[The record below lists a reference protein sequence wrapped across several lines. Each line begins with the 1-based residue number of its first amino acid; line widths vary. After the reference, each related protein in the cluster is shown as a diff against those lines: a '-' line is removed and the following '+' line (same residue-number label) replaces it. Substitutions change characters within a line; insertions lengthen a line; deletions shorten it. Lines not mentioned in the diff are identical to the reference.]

1 VRLASAT
8 LPLMQQSTRHR
19 IIVVSSSLLMQQSN
33 RHRIQSNRRHICR
46 VVVTADATIT
56 FYLHRIVV
64 AADATIKSSSVTADA
79 TITSSI
85 KSSTNA
91 SSSLS
96 SSSSSCNNQIIVS
109 SYRHCHHH
117 HHATIQSSTN
127 ASSSPSSSSSSS
139 SSCNNQILVE
149 SSSSLRCNNHVVVV
163 VAIII
168 IIHHHHA
175 TIKSSSWRNHVS
187 EAVSLVDSNRADVIQ
202 NLDYDDDDE
211 KADDE
216 SGDSTAQPLG
226 VQREY
231 VKAIQQ
237 RLQYEIKDNDKLV
250 ENWLLNLLDGN
261 DWWIRKCHVPKVLK
275 KLQMK
280 ANPLA
285 YYRDIYV
292 WLPDVRCCLYRRYLH
307 ALLS

>member
-1 VRLASAT
+1 MELPKKKQKEAVEAARKAAEETQKKQDCNNFFAPYSKQCNVALPTEGCNTTESSGTFSEFRHSTVEHSLASEA
-8 LPLMQQSTRHR
+8 
-19 IIVVSSSLLMQQSN
+19 V
-33 RHRIQSNRRHICR
+33 C
-46 VVVTADATIT
+46 
-56 FYLHRIVV
+56 
-64 AADATIKSSSVTADA
+64 
-79 TITSSI
+79 
-85 KSSTNA
+85 
-91 SSSLS
+91 
-96 SSSSSCNNQIIVS
+96 
-109 SYRHCHHH
+109 
-117 HHATIQSSTN
+117 
-127 ASSSPSSSSSSS
+127 
-139 SSCNNQILVE
+139 LVE
-149 SSSSLRCNNHVVVV
+149 SNQ
-163 VAIII
+163 
-168 IIHHHHA
+168 
-175 TIKSSSWRNHVS
+175 
-187 EAVSLVDSNRADVIQ
+187 ADIIQ

-231 VKAIQQ
+231 VRAIQQ